1 MFKEEI
7 WAPVFFPHGQKLLK
21 KGKNE
26 SSEFNYQAL
35 SCEGQLWKMK
45 CKIRLFVILLMRLK
59 SLLLKNT
66 KWDLL
71 ELTGVFILP
80 VCISRPYKSA
90 GWTSKSRNSFFHE
103 PWMKSM
109 FVWSVLH
116 TSTRCISPGL
126 LYQLI
131 QTRVHRCYGSQSSSN
146 SQWKY
151 IWRKGIIKDAA
162 HGLLAGKGEEGQ

>member
-45 CKIRLFVILLMRLK
+45 YKIRLFVILLTRLK

-80 VCISRPYKSA
+80 VCISWPYKSA
-90 GWTSKSRNSFFHE
+90 GPIKKQEQLLPWALDEIHVCVICVALINTVHLAWAALPADSNKS
-103 PWMKSM
+103 P
-109 FVWSVLH
+109 
-116 TSTRCISPGL
+116 PL
-126 LYQLI
+126 LQLAEFI
-131 QTRVHRCYGSQSSSN
+131 QLPEKIH
-146 SQWKY
+146 
-151 IWRKGIIKDAA
+151 
-162 HGLLAGKGEEGQ
+162 LEERHH